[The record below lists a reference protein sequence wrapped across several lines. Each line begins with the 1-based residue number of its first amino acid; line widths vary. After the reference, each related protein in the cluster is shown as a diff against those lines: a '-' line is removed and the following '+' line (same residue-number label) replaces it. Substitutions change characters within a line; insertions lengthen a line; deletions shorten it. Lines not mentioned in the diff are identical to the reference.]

1 MASLKSTVKAILDN
15 DSDVYADKLTARK
28 DGTVEVKRGYFYRH
42 GMTSDQWAQRVQAA
56 LDAAGCTSC
65 KVVDHRDDWREW
77 PKDSE
82 FVAVISAA

>member
-1 MASLKSTVKAILDN
+1 MASLKATVKEVIDIDPN
-15 DSDVYADKLTARK
+15 VFADKITARK

-42 GMTSDQWAQRVQAA
+42 GMTSEQWAQRVQTA
-56 LDAAGCTSC
+56 LNDAGCTSC

-77 PKDSE
+77 PKGSE